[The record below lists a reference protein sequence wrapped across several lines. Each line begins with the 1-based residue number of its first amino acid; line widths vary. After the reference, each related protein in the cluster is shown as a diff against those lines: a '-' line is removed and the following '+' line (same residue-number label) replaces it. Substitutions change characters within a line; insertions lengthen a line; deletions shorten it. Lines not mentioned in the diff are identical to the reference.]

1 MVTWERQSEG
11 GAKATGKSR
20 VGVVV
25 AEGGATTGLGKAE
38 WAWSHGRDGWGREAF
53 NGRGHI

>member
-11 GAKATGKSR
+11 GAKAIGKGR

-25 AEGGATTGLGKAE
+25 AEGGEGRFGE
-38 WAWSHGRDGWGREAF
+38 GRGAWSHGRDV
-53 NGRGHI
+53 